1 METITY
7 FPGQPRYP
15 VAILSPKLHRQAMAD
30 AYLQGTPI
38 DREEVIACE
47 LYQAPNK
54 KKTPVAE
61 IKAFI
66 EEDLQA
72 TLDNKSVQYVICAD
86 GDYFKVL
93 TGASKAEASL
103 GYVLDSKFGAQ
114 KVVYVPNYKAIF
126 YDPPKVRAKI
136 EQGMSALVA
145 HASGTYTPPG
155 KDLLTFAEYP
165 ETYEQIRD
173 WLERLLEMD
182 RPLAIDIEAF
192 GLKHFNAGIGTISFA
207 WSKTEGIAFT
217 VDYEPIVGAA
227 QAPYGRQARNEPVR
241 RLLRSFFER
250 YLQKAVYHNIAYD
263 VYVLIYQLFMDSITD
278 TEGLLTGID
287 VMLKNWDDTKLIAY
301 LATNSCAGNQLGLKY
316 QAQEYAGNYAEAE
329 IEDITK
335 IPLPR
340 LLHYN
345 LVDSAS
351 TWYVH
356 EKHYGTMVADDQLEI
371 YETIFKPATVDIIQ
385 MQLTGMPVNRVR
397 VAEVRVEL
405 EAKLKDAIDG
415 IMSTKA
421 VARYTHQL
429 KLEWVVK
436 RNEKLKKKRVS
447 IEDAGE
453 VVFNPNSAPQLQGL
467 LFGMLKLPV
476 LGLTDSKLP
485 STEGDILKALRHH
498 TEDADVLQLLEGLIA
513 FKAVDK
519 ILGTFIPALEG
530 SVQGPDGWYYLF
542 GNFNLGGTVSGRL
555 SSSNPNLQNLP
566 AKSAYGKAIK
576 SCVQAP
582 PGKLYVGLD
591 FASLEDRISALT
603 TRDPNKLKV
612 YTDGFDGHCLRAYSY
627 FGDQMPGIDAS
638 AVASINAIAKLFP
651 TLRQDSKTP
660 TFLLTYGGTYMGIMQ
675 QCGFTEEKAK
685 QVESRYH
692 TLYKASDDWVQAK
705 LNQAAKDGYV
715 TAAFGLRVRTPLLH
729 QVVRKTSR
737 TPYEAEAEGRT
748 AGNALGQS
756 WCLLNS
762 RAGSE
767 FMEKVRAH
775 PDYRLRIRPCSQ
787 IHDASYYLIDD
798 DIEILMFLNEH
809 LVKAVNWNDHPD
821 IYHPEV
827 GLGGEVSIFYPTWK
841 QEIMIPNN
849 ATESQIW
856 DAVAEA
862 CTA

>member
-7 FPGQPRYP
+7 FPGQPGYP

-47 LYQAPNK
+47 LYQAPGK

-61 IKAFI
+61 IKTFI
-66 EEDLQA
+66 TEDLQA
-72 TLDNKSVQYVICAD
+72 VLDNKGVQYVICAD

-93 TGASKAEASL
+93 TGASKAEACL
-103 GYVLDSKFGAQ
+103 GYVLDSKFGTQ

-165 ETYEQIRD
+165 ETYEQIQD

-207 WSKTEGIAFT
+207 WSKTEGIAFA

-263 VYVLIYQLFMDSITD
+263 VYVLIYQLFMDSIID

-301 LATNSCAGNQLGLKY
+301 LATNSCAGNQLSLKY

-385 MQLTGMPVNRVR
+385 MQLTGMPVNRAR

-415 IMSTKA
+415 IMSTRA

-436 RNEKLKKKRVS
+436 RNEKLKKKRVG

-453 VVFNPNSAPQLQGL
+453 VAFNPNSAPQLQGL

-498 TEDADVLQLLEGLIA
+498 TEDADELQLLEGLIA

-762 RAGSE
+762 RASSE
-767 FMEKVRAH
+767 FMGKVRAH

-798 DIEILMFLNEH
+798 DINVLMFLNEH

>member
-1 METITY
+1 MNSACAY
-7 FPGQPRYP
+7 PAKYQYP
-15 VAILSPKLHRQAMAD
+15 VAILSPKLKWQDMVD
-30 AYLQGTPI
+30 AYLANTPI
-38 DREEVIACE
+38 DETEAIGLG
-47 LYQAPNK
+47 LYQAPGK
-54 KKTPVAE
+54 KKTPVSE

-66 EEDLQA
+66 EEDLQPE
-72 TLDNKSVQYVICAD
+72 LDKKQVKYVICAD

-103 GYVLDSKFGAQ
+103 GYVLDSKFGEQ

-145 HASGTYTPPG
+145 HASGSYTPPG

-165 ETYEQIRD
+165 QTYEQIQD
-173 WLERLLEMD
+173 WLERLLEMNC
-182 RPLAIDIEAF
+182 PLAIDIEAF

-207 WSKTEGIAFT
+207 WSTTEGISFA
-217 VDYEPIVGAA
+217 VDYEPIVGAT
-227 QAPYGRQARNEPVR
+227 QAPYGRQVRNEPVR

-250 YLQKAVYHNIAYD
+250 YMQKAVYHNIAYD
-263 VYVLIYQLFMDSITD
+263 VYVMIYQLFMSSIID
-278 TEGLLTGID
+278 TAGLLNGMEI
-287 VMLKNWDDTKLIAY
+287 MLRNWDDTKLIAY
-301 LATNSCAGNQLGLKY
+301 LATNSCAGNKLGLKD
-316 QAQEYAGNYAEAE
+316 QAQEFAGNYAEAE

-351 TWYVH
+351 TWFVH
-356 EKHYGTMVADDQLEI
+356 GKHYGTMVADQQLEI
-371 YETIFKPATVDIIQ
+371 YEKVFKPATVDIIQ
-385 MQLTGMPVNRVR
+385 MQLTGMPVNRPR
-397 VAEVRVEL
+397 VAEVRAEL
-405 EAKLKDAIDG
+405 EIKLAD
-415 IMSTKA
+415 A
-421 VARYTHQL
+421 VAAIMGTQAVTRYTHLL
-429 KLEWVVK
+429 KLAWVEKRNSELKVK
-436 RNEKLKKKRVS
+436 RVGL
-447 IEDAGE
+447 EDAEG
-453 VVFNPNSAPQLQGL
+453 VVFNPNSAKQLQGL
-467 LFGMLKLPV
+467 LFDMLKLPV

-498 TEDADVLQLLEGLIA
+498 TQDADVLGLLEGLIA

-519 ILGTFIPALEG
+519 IIGTFIPALEG

-576 SCVQAP
+576 SCIQAP

-627 FGDQMPGIDAS
+627 FGDQMPDIDAN
-638 AVASINAIAKLFP
+638 AVASINAIAKLYP
-651 TLRQDSKTP
+651 KQRQDSKTP

-685 QVESRYH
+685 LVESRYH

-705 LNQAAKDGYV
+705 LDQAAKDGYV

-729 QVVRKTSR
+729 QVVRRTSR

-762 RAGSE
+762 RASSE
-767 FMEKVRAH
+767 FMTKVREH
-775 PDYRLRIRPCSQ
+775 PDYRLKIRPCSQ

-798 DIEILMFLNEH
+798 DIDILMFLNEH

-841 QEIMIPNN
+841 EEIIIHNS
-849 ATESQIW
+849 ATESEIR